1 MFDELM
7 HQLLAH
13 DPLVNP
19 AFLTNKFIDGL
30 SDDIKSPVL
39 LQRPKDLD
47 TVSSLAILQEDLL
60 LGNTSL
66 TYKKLDS
73 PSVQSKTYSKQSH
86 SSTGSTVK
94 SYPQSTAPAPTPT
107 PHSAGSK
114 PPIDEKLAN
123 PMSYHKA
130 RGLCF
135 KCGAKWG
142 PQHKCQTN
150 VPLQLVEEHQPSV
163 ILVNSGSSHN
173 LISESLASQFSPLT
187 RLAKPMTV
195 KVADGAQLFCTHE
208 VVNCSWSVHGQLFTT
223 TFKVLPLTCYDAI
236 LGMEWLE
243 AYSPMQIQWKQKW
256 LNFMVYLMNLKLVL
270 TLQYIS

>member
-1 MFDELM
+1 MVDRFDRDQFNHFIRQFFHVKQTASIVEYITLFDELM

-19 AFLTNKFIDGL
+19 TFLTNKFIDGL
-30 SDDIKSPVL
+30 ADNIKAAVL
-39 LQRPKDLD
+39 LLHPKDLD
-47 TVSSLAILQEDLL
+47 TTSSLAILQEDLL

-86 SSTGSTVK
+86 SSTGSTIK
-94 SYPQSTAPAPTPT
+94 SYLQSTAPAPT

-114 PPIDEKLAN
+114 PPIDDKLAN
-123 PMSYHKA
+123 LMSYRKA

-150 VPLQLVEEHQPSV
+150 VPLQLV
-163 ILVNSGSSHN
+163 
-173 LISESLASQFSPLT
+173 
-187 RLAKPMTV
+187 
-195 KVADGAQLFCTHE
+195 
-208 VVNCSWSVHGQLFTT
+208 
-223 TFKVLPLTCYDAI
+223 
-236 LGMEWLE
+236 
-243 AYSPMQIQWKQKW
+243 
-256 LNFMVYLMNLKLVL
+256 
-270 TLQYIS
+270 